1 MSLSATKL
9 ALVSALSACIATTA
23 PASAQTETEANAK
36 SDICRDRVRQAIGGI
51 LSLDWDTLA
60 DALDAKSVTDLKSWG
75 EDVLRLDRGA
85 LLKLLRDTHSPG
97 RARRR
102 IRVEPIAG
110 TDTYF
115 RVTLT
120 DPYTYIDEPMVGD
133 PAPCFVKPVELCV
146 QLVDQAD
153 GPPRL
158 KFIYAFNDLIY
169 LLQ

>member
-1 MSLSATKL
+1 MNRSATAIALIVAVFASL
-9 ALVSALSACIATTA
+9 ASTTH
-23 PASAQTETEANAK
+23 ASAQEEFRTQTKA
-36 SDICRDRVRQAIGGI
+36 DVCRDRVKQAIGGI
-51 LSLDWDTLA
+51 LSLDWHKLA
-60 DALDAKSVTDLKSWG
+60 GALDAESVAALESRGKAVRFTDRDAL
-75 EDVLRLDRGA
+75 LRLLSATEG
-85 LLKLLRDTHSPG
+85 PG

-120 DPYTYIDEPMVGD
+120 DPYTYIDDPMVED

-158 KFIYAFNDLIY
+158 KLEYPLNDLIY